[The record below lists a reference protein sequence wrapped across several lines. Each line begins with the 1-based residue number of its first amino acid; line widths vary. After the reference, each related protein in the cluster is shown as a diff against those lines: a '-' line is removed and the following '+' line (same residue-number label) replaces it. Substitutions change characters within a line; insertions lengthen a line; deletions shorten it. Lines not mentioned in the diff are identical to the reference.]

1 MRLSG
6 CRYLDGQAWIPALA
20 SLTPAPRHL
29 SMETLFVCFR
39 YGKGVVATAIHLLA
53 ERGRIDYDT
62 HVADYW
68 PAVGANGK
76 GQITV
81 RQLLKDTAGIPQL
94 LLGCT
99 VEELFNWDR
108 TCDGIAALA
117 SMRQPGSRT

>member
-1 MRLSG
+1 
-6 CRYLDGQAWIPALA
+6 
-20 SLTPAPRHL
+20 
-29 SMETLFVCFR
+29 
-39 YGKGVVATAIHLLA
+39 LLA
-53 ERGRIDYDT
+53 QRGRIDYDT

-81 RQLLKDTAGIPQL
+81 RQLLNGTAGIPQL
-94 LLGCT
+94 LLGRT

-117 SMRQPGSRT
+117 SKRQPGSRTG